1 MNTMKK
7 QIEQLKKEFLQQL
20 ATVTSATQL
29 EEVRVTFLG
38 RKGTLSELMG
48 QMKTMAT
55 EEKREFGPL
64 LNALKQETEQLFNDK
79 QNAIITQDRQQKEL
93 QQQYFDVSA
102 YKPGMLKGSLHIYS
116 QLLERIED
124 IFISMGYEIADGPE
138 AESDFYNF
146 QALNIPKNHPARDM
160 QDTFW
165 LNVPDMLLRTQ
176 TSGIQVRE
184 MEKKGAPLAII
195 APGRVYRHEATDAS
209 HDFMFSQ
216 VEGLVVGKNISMSH
230 LLTTAKTFLQE
241 FFEKK
246 DLNIRVRPGF
256 FPFVEPGIEIDMT
269 CPFCA
274 TGCSVC
280 KQTQWIEI
288 MPGGLVHPNVLRAGG
303 IDPTEYSA
311 FAFGAGL
318 ERIAMIKHGI
328 DDIRLFHSGSI
339 NFLKQF

>member
-1 MNTMKK
+1 MKN
-7 QIEQLKKEFLQQL
+7 QIEHLKKEFSNAVQ
-20 ATVTSATQL
+20 SATSGEQL
-29 EEVRVTFLG
+29 EKVRVTFLG
-38 RKGTLSELMG
+38 RKGTLTDLMASI
-48 QMKTMAT
+48 KTMSADD
-55 EEKREFGPL
+55 KREYGPL
-64 LNALKQETEQLFNDK
+64 LNSLKQELEQAFTEKHTALLAQERAH
-79 QNAIITQDRQQKEL
+79 QEYAQRH
-93 QQQYFDVSA
+93 FDVSA
-102 YKPGMLKGSLHIYS
+102 YKTGTLSGSLHIYS

-124 IFISMGYEIADGPE
+124 IFISMGYNIADGPE
-138 AESDFYNF
+138 AEFDYYNF
-146 QALNIPKNHPARDM
+146 QALNIPQDHPARDM

-176 TSGIQVRE
+176 TSAVQVRE

-216 VEGLVVGKNISMSH
+216 IEGLVVGKDISMAH
-230 LLTTAKTFLQE
+230 LLTTAQTFLQE

-256 FPFVEPGIEIDMT
+256 FPFVEPGIEIDMS

-274 TGCSVC
+274 HGCSVC
-280 KQTQWIEI
+280 KQTEWIEI

-303 IDPTEYSA
+303 IDPTQYSA

-328 DDIRLFHSGSI
+328 DDIRLFHSGSLE
-339 NFLKQF
+339 FLKQF

>member
-1 MNTMKK
+1 MNTMKNK
-7 QIEQLKKEFLQQL
+7 IELLKKEFSEQL
-20 ATVTSATQL
+20 TSATSAEHL
-29 EEVRVTFLG
+29 EAVRVAFLG
-38 RKGTLSELMG
+38 RKGSLADIMS
-48 QMKTMAT
+48 QMKTMSV
-55 EEKREFGPL
+55 EDKREFGPL
-64 LNALKQETEQLFNDK
+64 LNSLKQEMELQFTQK
-79 QNAIITQDRQQKEL
+79 QEGIIAEERQQKEL

-102 YKPGMLKGSLHIYS
+102 YKPGTLKGSLHIYT

-216 VEGLVVGKNISMSH
+216 VEGLVVGKNISMAH

-246 DLNIRVRPGF
+246 DLSIRVRPGF

-269 CPFCA
+269 CPFCI

-303 IDPTEYSA
+303 IDPTQYSA

-328 DDIRLFHSGSI
+328 DDIRLFHSSSI
-339 NFLKQF
+339 EFLKQF

>member
-1 MNTMKK
+1 MKN
-7 QIEQLKKEFLQQL
+7 QIEHLTKEFTNHLNNA
-20 ATVTSATQL
+20 ATTDQL
-29 EEVRVTFLG
+29 EEVRVIFLG
-38 RKGTLSELMG
+38 RKGKLTDLMAT
-48 QMKTMAT
+48 MKTMSV
-55 EEKREFGPL
+55 EEKREYGPL
-64 LNALKQETEQLFNDK
+64 LNNLKQELELAFTNK
-79 QNAIITQDRQQKEL
+79 QTALITQEREQKEL
-93 QQQYFDVSA
+93 LQKHFDVSA
-102 YKPGMLKGSLHIYS
+102 YKPGTLTGSLHIYS

-124 IFISMGYEIADGPE
+124 IFISMGYNIADGPE
-138 AESDFYNF
+138 TESDYYNF
-146 QALNIPKNHPARDM
+146 QALNIPQDHPARDM

-176 TSGIQVRE
+176 TSAVQVRE

-195 APGRVYRHEATDAS
+195 CPGRVYRHEATDAS

-216 VEGLVVGKNISMSH
+216 VEGLVVGKNISMAH

-280 KQTQWIEI
+280 KQTGWIEI
-288 MPGGLVHPNVLRAGG
+288 MPGGLVHPNVLHAGG
-303 IDPTEYSA
+303 IDTTQYSA

-328 DDIRLFHSGSI
+328 DDIRLFHSSSLE
-339 NFLKQF
+339 FLKQF

>member
-48 QMKTMAT
+48 QMKTMSP

-64 LNALKQETEQLFNDK
+64 LNALKQETEQLFNNK
-79 QNAIITQDRQQKEL
+79 QDAITTQERQQKEL
-93 QQQYFDVSA
+93 QQQHFDVSA
-102 YKPGMLKGSLHIYS
+102 YKPGMLKGGLHIYS

-269 CPFCA
+269 CPFCS

-288 MPGGLVHPNVLRAGG
+288 MPGGLVHPNVLKAGG
-303 IDPTEYSA
+303 IDPTKYSA

>member
-1 MNTMKK
+1 MKN
-7 QIEQLKKEFLQQL
+7 QIAKLQQSFVEQLNT
-20 ATVTSATQL
+20 ATTAAHL
-29 EEVRVTFLG
+29 EDIRVAFLG
-38 RKGTLSELMG
+38 RKGSLADLMTA
-48 QMKTMAT
+48 MKSMSV

-64 LNALKQETEQLFNDK
+64 LNALKQEMEQQFTAK
-79 QNAIITQDRQQKEL
+79 QDALVAHEREQKALQQKH
-93 QQQYFDVSA
+93 FDVSA
-102 YKPGMLKGSLHIYS
+102 YKPGTLHGSLHIYTK
-116 QLLERIED
+116 LIERIED

-138 AESDFYNF
+138 AESDYYNF
-146 QALNIPKNHPARDM
+146 QALNIPQNHPARDM

-165 LNVPDMLLRTQ
+165 LNVPDMLIRTH
-176 TSGIQVRE
+176 TSSVQVRE
-184 MEKKGAPLAII
+184 MEKKGAPLAVI

-230 LLTTAKTFLQE
+230 LLATAKTFLQE

-269 CPFCA
+269 CPFC
-274 TGCSVC
+274 TSGCSVC

-303 IDPTEYSA
+303 IDPEQYSA
-311 FAFGAGL
+311 FAFGAGI

-328 DDIRLFHSGSI
+328 DDIRLFHSGSVE
-339 NFLKQF
+339 FLKQF